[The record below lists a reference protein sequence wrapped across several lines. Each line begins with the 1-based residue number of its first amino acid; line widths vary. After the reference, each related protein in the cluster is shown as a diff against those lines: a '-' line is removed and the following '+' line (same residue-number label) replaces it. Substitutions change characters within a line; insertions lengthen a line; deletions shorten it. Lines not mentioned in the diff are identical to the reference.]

1 MNLHSIREFCC
12 MEEIHIGQQ
21 IKLVLE
27 NKGISVTEF
36 AKRIIKSRENIY
48 SIFNRKSIDT
58 ALLIKISEVLEF
70 DFFSLYSKT
79 TRQLQK
85 QVDQLLDEN
94 QLLKEYNALLKGV
107 KK

>member
-1 MNLHSIREFCC
+1 